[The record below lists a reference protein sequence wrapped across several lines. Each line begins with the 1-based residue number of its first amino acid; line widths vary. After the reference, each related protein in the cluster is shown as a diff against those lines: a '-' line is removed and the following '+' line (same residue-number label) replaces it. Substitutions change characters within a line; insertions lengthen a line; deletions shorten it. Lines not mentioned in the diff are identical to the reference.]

1 MSCRVLAGN
10 SASIASDPRS
20 IVGRR
25 SVHAPR
31 NEAPNSRRPGAPL
44 GPQDVIV
51 FIVSGRSRRH
61 NFPMSQGA
69 EDDLLPWVVGGVL
82 LIAMTIAVAA
92 VAGSGDHQTVSGD
105 PQDSA
110 QQVNN
115 SSAGPAAV
123 AAAAVGP

>member
-1 MSCRVLAGN
+1 
-10 SASIASDPRS
+10 
-20 IVGRR
+20 
-25 SVHAPR
+25 
-31 NEAPNSRRPGAPL
+31 
-44 GPQDVIV
+44 
-51 FIVSGRSRRH
+51 
-61 NFPMSQGA
+61 MSQGA